1 MNAMLVNEFIKEHK
15 AFITEQRSV
24 EEQGRRIQEQEVTIT
39 ELKKEAEA
47 LVAHAKKQD
56 LRIQKV
62 SAEVES
68 AVCAQL
74 APVP

>member
-68 AVCAQL
+68 AVGAQL